1 MCDECLD
8 FPCADGCPNRPE
20 LPEIPVCDFCGEPV
34 FPGEP
39 LLRFDRAVICPDCA
53 ERMSAKEALLELG
66 AGYFKIPGRLPDSIQ
81 LLRGPVVIPVEAG
94 QDGLI
99 IPSL

>member
-39 LLRFDRAVICPDCA
+39 LLRYDRAVMCADCA
-53 ERMSAKEALLELG
+53 DRMSAKEALLELG
-66 AGYFKIPGRLPDSIQ
+66 AELTH
-81 LLRGPVVIPVEAG
+81 AG
-94 QDGLI
+94 SVGEEYDGTDW
-99 IPSL
+99 